1 MNSNKS
7 MANAFN
13 DFFTNIGAKLDED
26 IPICNKPGGMTHY
39 LNDRNPYS
47 FSISPTNPQEISDII
62 TNIDGSKSSGPCS
75 VPTKML
81 KLVVK
86 EISIP
91 FNDICLT
98 SFSKGIF
105 PDKNKLA
112 KVIPSYKKGS
122 IKDVNNYRPI
132 SLLSIFSKIM
142 EKIMSTRLTNYLELH
157 DIIYPKQ
164 FGFRAGFST
173 THSLISI
180 TETIK
185 KNSR

>member
-1 MNSNKS
+1 MEN
-7 MANAFN
+7 MTTLFN
-13 DFFTNIGAKLDED
+13 DFFTNIGPKLDED
-26 IPICNKPGGMTHY
+26 IPICNKPGGKTRY

-47 FSISPTNPQEISDII
+47 FLISPANPQEISDII

-98 SFSKGIF
+98 SFSEGIF
-105 PDKNKLA
+105 PDNNKLA

-142 EKIMSTRLTNYLELH
+142 EKMMSTRLTNYLELH

-164 FGFRAGFST
+164 FGFRASFST

-180 TETIK
+180 TEKIK
-185 KNSR
+185 INS

>member
-1 MNSNKS
+1 
-7 MANAFN
+7 
-13 DFFTNIGAKLDED
+13 
-26 IPICNKPGGMTHY
+26 
-39 LNDRNPYS
+39 
-47 FSISPTNPQEISDII
+47 
-62 TNIDGSKSSGPCS
+62 
-75 VPTKML
+75 ML

-98 SFSKGIF
+98 SFSEGIF

-142 EKIMSTRLTNYLELH
+142 EKMMSTSGTN
-157 DIIYPKQ
+157 
-164 FGFRAGFST
+164 GT
-173 THSLISI
+173 TLLIFVVMGG
-180 TETIK
+180 
-185 KNSR
+185 